1 MPKTRKYSLFTILL
15 ASLLLCNCRK
25 ESTFWEDDFVAP
37 LAKGN
42 LSLGNMF
49 PDTTIKTNPD
59 SSLKIAFETELI
71 NFGIDSLLKIPD
83 TTITTTAIN
92 TLGPVVLDTGVTIFS
107 NSSTTYYDFPNGIL
121 LTKAIVKFG
130 QVKVEL
136 SNTARQPLKYHYQLP
151 SAKRNNVMLDTIFEI
166 PKGIYSTNPSSV
178 CVTPGTLTCYI
189 NLSGYDIDFTGTNN
203 NTNNTVNQ
211 NGAVSTSGSGAKDTL
226 FGNTGLTSN
235 FTFMGI
241 VPQYA
246 QGYFGN
252 QLVQIGPDSAAFDVF
267 NTIQSGILNLNSAT
281 VQLKIVNEFG
291 VVMRTTIGNLKAVST
306 ANNQTVTINGSNSTP
321 LASPININ
329 GGINTGSGSIAA
341 TKTVTLNNIN
351 TPSLTNFIGILPDKF
366 YYDLSAQLNPPPIPN
381 NGNTDF
387 AYYGTGF
394 KAYMNADIPL
404 HFSASNIVLQDTMPL
419 DLSGVSQFDN
429 INYGQLILTAQN
441 SYPFSINLQGYLL
454 DANKN
459 VIDVLFSTPNTLAA
473 PMLDANFKVIAPLE
487 SKLYVPLNKSKI
499 GNLRSA
505 KYIYYSA
512 TFNTASQ
519 PNQVKFY
526 DHYTLGLL
534 LTADINYTIGK

>member
-1 MPKTRKYSLFTILL
+1 MPKPMKYSLFTILL
-15 ASLLLCNCRK
+15 ASLLLFGCRK

-59 SSLKIAFETELI
+59 SSLKIAFETQLI
-71 NFGIDSLLKIPD
+71 NFGMDSLLKIPD
-83 TTITTTAIN
+83 TTITNVAKVPFSFTVSPNTTLLQ
-92 TLGPVVLDTGVTIFS
+92 TT
-107 NSSTTYYDFPNGIL
+107 SSTYYDFPNGIL
-121 LTKAIVKFG
+121 LSKSSIKFG
-130 QVKVEL
+130 KVKVEL
-136 SNTARQPLKYHYQLP
+136 YNTARQPLSYHYQLL
-151 SAKRNNVMLDTIFEI
+151 SAFKNNVMLDTVFEI
-166 PKGIYSTNPSSV
+166 PPGIYSTNPSSV
-178 CVTPGTLTCYI
+178 CVTPGTLTDTI
-189 NLSGYDIDFTGTNN
+189 DLSGYDIDFTGASN

-211 NGAVSTSGSGAKDTL
+211 FGEVKTSTLAVTDTI
-226 FGNTGLTSN
+226 FANTGLTSN

-252 QLVQIGPDSAAFDVF
+252 QLVQIGPDSASFDVF

-351 TPSLTNFIGILPDKF
+351 TPSITNFIGILPDKF
-366 YYDLSAQLNPPPIPN
+366 YYDLSAQLNPYGN
-381 NGNTDF
+381 LSGNTDF

-394 KAYMNADIPL
+394 KVYMNADIPL
-404 HFSASNIVLQDTMPL
+404 HFSATDIVLLDTMPL

-459 VIDVLFSTPNTLAA
+459 IIDQLFNAPNTLAA
-473 PMLDANFKVIAPLE
+473 PMLDANFKVIAPIE
-487 SKLYVPLNKSKI
+487 SKLFVPLNKNKI
-499 GNLRSA
+499 ANLRSA

-512 TFNTASQ
+512 RFNTAAQ
-519 PNQVKFY
+519 PNQIKFY
-526 DHYTLGLL
+526 SHYTLGLL